1 MSTTPEYMPW
11 EEQSLKTKLF
21 TFHGRL
27 SRRHY
32 IYLTILTWVLAG
44 AISYLLHTAS
54 ATLGTMTGGI
64 CLIVAV
70 ILAIPTTII
79 SLSIAVRRWHD
90 LNKSWQYVLINVCCA
105 FAGVFSLFLYAYL
118 FIAKGTPGKN
128 LYGPNPAEPWEGQ
141 AEYVPPA
148 VQRRLE
154 EERLKNETEEEK
166 ALRKAKSQEPAYTMT
181 PSQKDQPDDTSTE
194 QPKEKL

>member
-70 ILAIPTTII
+70 ILAI
-79 SLSIAVRRWHD
+79 W
-90 LNKSWQYVLINVCCA
+90 K
-105 FAGVFSLFLYAYL
+105 
-118 FIAKGTPGKN
+118 
-128 LYGPNPAEPWEGQ
+128 
-141 AEYVPPA
+141 
-148 VQRRLE
+148 
-154 EERLKNETEEEK
+154 
-166 ALRKAKSQEPAYTMT
+166 
-181 PSQKDQPDDTSTE
+181 
-194 QPKEKL
+194 

>member
-54 ATLGTMTGGI
+54 ATLGTMTDGI

-70 ILAIPTTII
+70 ILAIPSTII
-79 SLSIAVRRWHD
+79 SLSIAVRRWH
-90 LNKSWQYVLINVCCA
+90 
-105 FAGVFSLFLYAYL
+105 
-118 FIAKGTPGKN
+118 
-128 LYGPNPAEPWEGQ
+128 
-141 AEYVPPA
+141 
-148 VQRRLE
+148 
-154 EERLKNETEEEK
+154 
-166 ALRKAKSQEPAYTMT
+166 
-181 PSQKDQPDDTSTE
+181 
-194 QPKEKL
+194 

>member
-118 FIAKGTPGKN
+118 FIAKERREKISTARIRQNPGKARQSTF
-128 LYGPNPAEPWEGQ
+128 LLPYSDGW
-141 AEYVPPA
+141 
-148 VQRRLE
+148 
-154 EERLKNETEEEK
+154 K
-166 ALRKAKSQEPAYTMT
+166 KSG
-181 PSQKDQPDDTSTE
+181 
-194 QPKEKL
+194 

>member
-64 CLIVAV
+64 CLIPHRRRHPGHSDDDHFPLHRRPP
-70 ILAIPTTII
+70 LA
-79 SLSIAVRRWHD
+79 
-90 LNKSWQYVLINVCCA
+90 
-105 FAGVFSLFLYAYL
+105 
-118 FIAKGTPGKN
+118 
-128 LYGPNPAEPWEGQ
+128 
-141 AEYVPPA
+141 
-148 VQRRLE
+148 
-154 EERLKNETEEEK
+154 
-166 ALRKAKSQEPAYTMT
+166 
-181 PSQKDQPDDTSTE
+181 
-194 QPKEKL
+194 

>member
-1 MSTTPEYMPW
+1 MSTTPEYLPW

-27 SRRHY
+27 SRQHY
-32 IYLTILTWVLAG
+32 IYLTILTWILASG
-44 AISYLLHTAS
+44 ISYLLHTAS
-54 ATLGTMTGGI
+54 DSLGTLSGGI
-64 CLIVAV
+64 CLIAAV

-90 LNKSWQYVLINVCCA
+90 LNKSGQYVLINICCA
-105 FAGVFSLFLYAYL
+105 FAVFLSIFLYAYL

-141 AEYVPPA
+141 AEYVPPFA
-148 VQRRLE
+148 RKQAE
-154 EERLKNETEEEK
+154 EIPADKGAAAIE
-166 ALRKAKSQEPAYTMT
+166 KAKSQEPSYTMN
-181 PSQKDQPDDTSTE
+181 QKSDENSSPFQH
-194 QPKEKL
+194 K